1 MAFIVEET
9 RTVFRVRDDA
19 TGEYAWS
26 ALLSAPLGFPT
37 RHEAQAHADRLDRQR
52 AAYEYAQDI

>member
-9 RTVFRVRDDA
+9 RTVFRVRDDV
-19 TGEYAWS
+19 TDEYAWS
-26 ALLSAPLGFPT
+26 AVLSAPLGFAT
-37 RHEAQAHADRLDRQR
+37 RQEAQAHADRLDRQR